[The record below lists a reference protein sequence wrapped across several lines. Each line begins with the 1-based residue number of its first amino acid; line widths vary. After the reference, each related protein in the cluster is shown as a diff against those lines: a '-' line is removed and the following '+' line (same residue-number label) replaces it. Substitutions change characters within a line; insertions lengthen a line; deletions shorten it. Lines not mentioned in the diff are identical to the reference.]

1 MLLYL
6 RQSPCLYE
14 ALIEPYTRLYEA
26 FSYICLTASEVRDK
40 DTHSEVRDKDTKE
53 SPVSDL
59 RTLKSQLR
67 KSETRT

>member
-26 FSYICLTASEVRDK
+26 FSYICLTTSEVRDK
-40 DTHSEVRDKDTKE
+40 D
-53 SPVSDL
+53 L
-59 RTLKSQLR
+59 RTLNLR
-67 KSETRT
+67 TLT